1 MVRFLASSA
10 LTLLGNAVGLLVAA
24 LLLPNFHIQP
34 LGFIVSVLFF
44 TGVEIFLRPFII
56 KMSLRYIPAISGG
69 IALVT
74 TLVGLLLTSAFT
86 DGIRITGLSTWILA
100 PLVIWLS
107 VVLAG
112 IILPMFLFKQILSG
126 TKQSQSRKSPTLPL

>member
-1 MVRFLASSA
+1 MIRFLASSA

-112 IILPMFLFKQILSG
+112 IILPMFMFKKILKNKKEARQPDDAS
-126 TKQSQSRKSPTLPL
+126 L